1 MGIGR
6 GADVILYL
14 FALAFVSASFSFY
27 WRRPASRPAP

>member
-14 FALAFVSASFSFY
+14 FALAFVSASFSF
-27 WRRPASRPAP
+27 PAP